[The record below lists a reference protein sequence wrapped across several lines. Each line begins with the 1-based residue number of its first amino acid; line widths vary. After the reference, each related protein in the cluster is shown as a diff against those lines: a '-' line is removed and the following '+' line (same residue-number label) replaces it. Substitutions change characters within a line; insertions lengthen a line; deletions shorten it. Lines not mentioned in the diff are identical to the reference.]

1 MGVIYQDIADKLE
14 IRRKMKPNL
23 LEEVFDYFWYF
34 FRIFLIT
41 AIFFSFIK
49 TSVFDIITVSGRSMY
64 PSYDNLNQLYIDY
77 ITPNFGEYRRG
88 DVVIIRVPLETG
100 KYDLYIKR
108 IVGLPGDTVIF
119 DSGKVILV
127 NREFDKCVVLDES
140 DYLPNTSK
148 TFKLVNTGGDRFV
161 EKPLPADHYF
171 VMGDNRTGSKDSRII
186 GQVERKNILGREFF
200 RISPPE
206 KRGLF
211 TVPSYK
217 SVPN

>member
-1 MGVIYQDIADKLE
+1 MSVIYQDVASSVE
-14 IRRKMKPNL
+14 IRRKIKPNL
-23 LEEVFDYFWYF
+23 LEEVFDYLWYF

-64 PSYDNLNQLYIDY
+64 PTYDNGNQLYIDY
-77 ITPNFGEYRRG
+77 LTPNFGEYRRG
-88 DVVIIRVPLETG
+88 DVVIIKVPVEG
-100 KYDLYIKR
+100 GDDDLYIKR
-108 IVGLPGDTVIF
+108 IIGLPGDTIIF
-119 DSGKVILV
+119 ENGKVILV
-127 NREFDKCVVLDES
+127 NRDFDKGVVLDETT
-140 DYLPNTSK
+140 YLPDTTK
-148 TFKLVNTGGDRFV
+148 TYKLVNTGGDRFV
-161 EKPLPADHYF
+161 EKPLLADHYF

-206 KRGLF
+206 ERGF
-211 TVPSYK
+211 FIVPDYK

>member
-1 MGVIYQDIADKLE
+1 MSVIYQDIANGTE
-14 IRRKMKPNL
+14 IRRKLKPNL
-23 LEEVFDYFWYF
+23 LEEVFDYLWYF

-64 PSYDNLNQLYIDY
+64 PTYDNGNQLYIDY
-77 ITPNFGEYRRG
+77 LTPNFGEYRRG
-88 DVVIIRVPLETG
+88 DVVILKVPVEG
-100 KYDLYIKR
+100 ANDDLYIKR
-108 IVGLPGDTVIF
+108 IVGLPGDTIIF
-119 DSGKVILV
+119 ENGKVILV
-127 NREFDKCVVLDES
+127 NREFDKGVALDENT
-140 DYLPNTSK
+140 YLPNTTK

-161 EKPLPADHYF
+161 EKPLQVDHYF

-206 KRGLF
+206 KRGF
-211 TVPSYK
+211 FSVPDYKTVP
-217 SVPN
+217 N